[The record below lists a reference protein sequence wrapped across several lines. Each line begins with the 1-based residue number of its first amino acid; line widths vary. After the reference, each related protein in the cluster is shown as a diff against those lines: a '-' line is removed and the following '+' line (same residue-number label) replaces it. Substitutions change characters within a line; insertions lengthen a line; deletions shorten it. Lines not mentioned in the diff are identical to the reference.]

1 MNPARIP
8 ILSALVILLG
18 LGGLVAAQQNGEPAA
33 VPGGTPAAAAL
44 GEPGAP
50 AAAAPGGRTGASP
63 SGALVLRFIYKGKR
77 PEPLPLAV
85 TKDQAAFGA
94 TVADQSLVVG
104 EDGGLANVLVYL
116 ASKDIHPDVVKA
128 TSKEAVLRVEGGLL
142 QPRVLPLVLGQP
154 LRLSNPSPVAIN
166 LYFPTMSNPQLN
178 VLIPPQAD
186 PVHRFERE
194 QEKLPV
200 PVTCTVHPWMRAY
213 LMPLAHPYADVSG
226 RDGTARI
233 PDLPVGQLPFR
244 LWHERVGFLKPAGS
258 TDRQFTFDIQPG
270 GNRLDIQVDQS
281 LSVTRVRQA
290 SAVDDPPAVAWVFD
304 DPRRIEEIV
313 RGEDVVEIDTITD
326 SISTQNDIRLR
337 SKFGEA
343 TIRPGELKLLNLG
356 EDVHETFYS
365 WGDEA
370 RDRIGGYGEPFRW
383 LKFDWQRDGKLRLT
397 FYKVNPF
404 RERVWSSDPEARV
417 QAMSGQCAELEQE
430 AIRLA
435 DEWRKLDLPELDL
448 EAAEHQRELKS
459 RLRETVAAA
468 FEARQSLQ
476 RAELAQLAERLARIQ
491 QTVAGREQ
499 LKTSI
504 IDRRVAE
511 LLDPKLQWDPAP
523 PAPNAAKANAA
534 GTPKEPAETASRREP
549 LVPDPD
555 ATSSQAAE
563 SEPDASHVSQR
574 EGTLTATAAAESR
587 IPLKARLLFIQRD
600 WSVTANHQA
609 HDEIRQVLARA
620 SDAKDSEDLA
630 ADRPIGP
637 GLVFPEAGRC
647 SIFTREDFASLEA
660 WLGKSGWLLAEL
672 PVEQTPDKNR
682 SQQRWSTWMEMPK
695 AGAPGLAHGNWWLTA
710 EVRPALTRPDDEG
723 VWRIVDHPDYL
734 AHIELSRSWQVMQA
748 RPGGPRLRG
757 ASISIRPKVTFHL
770 PPQSGRGDPLVCAP
784 GRRIAGRAGRNGIAG
799 LDGIRGRRAR
809 AIVPHRAHLSSPPA
823 LRRSPLRHQPQTT
836 LAPPAPIAGR
846 EQLKTSGKQ
855 RGRSSNGTHGTAHLA
870 PGARHG

>member
-8 ILSALVILLG
+8 ILSALAILVG
-18 LGGLVAAQQNGEPAA
+18 LSGALSARQSGEPAL
-33 VPGGTPAAAAL
+33 P
-44 GEPGAP
+44 PGA
-50 AAAAPGGRTGASP
+50 RTGASK
-63 SGALVLRFIYKGKR
+63 SGALVVRFIYKGKR

-85 TKDQAAFGA
+85 TKDQAAFGP

-128 TSKEAVLRVEGGLL
+128 TRKEAVLRVEGGLL

-154 LRLSNPSPVAIN
+154 LRLGNPSPVAIN
-166 LYFPTMSNPQLN
+166 LYFPTMSNDQLN

-186 PVHRFERE
+186 SVHRFERG
-194 QEKLPV
+194 QERLPV
-200 PVTCTVHPWMRAY
+200 PVTCNIHPWMRAY
-213 LMPLAHPYADVSG
+213 VMPLGHPYAAVSG
-226 RDGTARI
+226 GDGTARI
-233 PDLPVGQLPFR
+233 ADLPVGQWPFR
-244 LWHERVGFLKPAGS
+244 LWHERVGFLKPEGS
-258 TDRQFTFDIQPG
+258 ADRQFTFEIQPG
-270 GNRLDIQVDQS
+270 QNRLDIQVDQA
-281 LSVTRVRQA
+281 LSVIRVRPV
-290 SAVDDPPAVAWVFD
+290 SAVDEPPAVAWVLD

-313 RGEDVVEIDTITD
+313 RGELVEIDTITD

-356 EDVHETFYS
+356 EEVYETFYS

-370 RDRIGGYGEPFRW
+370 RDRIGGYDEPFRW
-383 LKFDWQRDGKLRLT
+383 LKFDWNRDGKLRLT

-404 RERVWSSDPEARV
+404 LERLWPSDPEARV
-417 QAMSGQCAELEQE
+417 QAMSRQCAELEQE
-430 AIRLA
+430 AARLA
-435 DEWRKLDLPELDL
+435 EEWRKLDL
-448 EAAEHQRELKS
+448 AEPDRESAQRQRRLKS
-459 RLRETVAAA
+459 GLRETVAAA
-468 FEARQSLQ
+468 FEARQRLQ

-491 QTVAGREQ
+491 QTIAGREQ
-499 LKTSI
+499 LKDSI
-504 IDRRVAE
+504 IDRRVDE
-511 LLDPKLQWDPAP
+511 LLGEPASETAP
-523 PAPNAAKANAA
+523 PRPDPAKANAA
-534 GTPKEPAETASRREP
+534 GTPKDPAEAASRPEP
-549 LVPDPD
+549 VPANPD
-555 ATSSQAAE
+555 AATNQAAA
-563 SEPDASHVSQR
+563 PDASHISER
-574 EGTLTATAAAESR
+574 EGTLTSTPAAESR

-600 WSVTANHQA
+600 WSATPNQQA

-620 SDAKDSEDLA
+620 SDAKDSGDSA

-682 SQQRWSTWMEMPK
+682 TQQRWSAWMEMPK

-710 EVRPALTRPDDEG
+710 EVRPALTRPDDGG

-770 PPQSGRGDPLVCAP
+770 PPKAAVVIPWYAHPDDASLAERVETASRVLMVFEDAAHEPSSP
-784 GRRIAGRAGRNGIAG
+784 
-799 LDGIRGRRAR
+799 
-809 AIVPHRAHLSSPPA
+809 IVPAFRLPQRFA
-823 LRRSPLRHQPQTT
+823 PLRFDANPKPQ
-836 LAPPAPIAGR
+836 LAPPAP
-846 EQLKTSGKQ
+846 SPP
-855 RGRSSNGTHGTAHLA
+855 RSSPSSRGPRSNTNPT
-870 PGARHG
+870 R